1 MDWWA
6 LGVLIY
12 EMVAG
17 YPPFLDDDPL
27 NTYKKILKGAIAFP
41 NHFSVTARD
50 LVRKLLQARR
60 RRRSS
65 KVAGGSG
72 GRAVGGGG

>member
-12 EMVAG
+12 EMLAG

-27 NTYKKILKGAIAFP
+27 STYKKILKGALVFP
-41 NHFSVTARD
+41 AHLSVTSRD
-50 LVRKLLQARR
+50 LIRKLLQVRLR
-60 RRRSS
+60 
-65 KVAGGSG
+65 
-72 GRAVGGGG
+72 